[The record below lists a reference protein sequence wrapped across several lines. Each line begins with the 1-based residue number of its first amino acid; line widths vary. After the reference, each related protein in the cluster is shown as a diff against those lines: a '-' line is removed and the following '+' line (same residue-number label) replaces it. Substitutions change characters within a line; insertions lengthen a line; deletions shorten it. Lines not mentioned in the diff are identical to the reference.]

1 MTLDA
6 NQKRALRKMWS
17 GDLTLEEIQ
26 DDLGITPEQLAEA
39 AASLDLPAE
48 RPPAAYMPTEDEI
61 RIACAAL
68 RMNWTPAERES
79 RLGRMK

>member
-6 NQKRALRKMWS
+6 NQKRALRKMWV

-26 DDLGITPEQLAEA
+26 DDLGITAEELADA
-39 AASLDLPAE
+39 VASLGLPSE
-48 RPPAAYMPTEDEI
+48 RPPAAFLPTPEEI
-61 RIACAAL
+61 RLACAAL

-79 RLGRMK
+79 RLGRLK